1 MIYLYIKVEAMESS
15 NYMPFDKTK
24 LHTFSDVEEVFF
36 VYIRDENDRKK
47 IRDAYEFAEE
57 QHKNQFRKSGEPYIH
72 HLIEV
77 AYIIA
82 SLQGGPAT
90 LIGGLLHDVV
100 EDTDIPIE
108 TIQARWGSD
117 VALLVD
123 SVTKIQRLK
132 LSKRID
138 DSDFVYEDHR
148 KIFLGMAKDIRV
160 IIIKL
165 ADRLHNMRTLDYL
178 RPERQVA
185 LAKETLEVFA
195 PIAHRL
201 GMYTIKSELEDLCLK
216 YIEPEKYQEI
226 VELLDKK
233 TRNRQKSLNDLK
245 KRIADIIFQHN
256 IPFSIESRVKSI
268 YSIYKKMFVKHHNF
282 DEIYDIMAFRIITQ
296 SELNCYEVLGLIH
309 ATYKPV
315 PGRFKDYIAMPKPN
329 LYQSLH
335 TTIVSGDGQAYEIQI
350 RTKEMD
356 EIAERGVAAHWRYKE
371 GVNYSPEKEQREI
384 EERLHWFRDF
394 VGMSQDMSDNA
405 KEYMES
411 LTHDIFES
419 SVYVFTPKGKVVD
432 LPAGSTPLD
441 FAYRIHTGVG
451 DSAVGAMV
459 NGSLVPLNTVLKTG
473 DICEIRTS
481 KTSSGPNEGWLKI
494 VKTNAAKGHIKKFLL
509 KKNADLL
516 RDEKIVKG
524 KQSIIDAFKDRNIDE
539 KEALAYVSDPKVLN
553 QFNAE
558 TVDDLFVGITNRN
571 PLPSAIID
579 FLNIKKAP
587 NILKL
592 FKHSPDVDGSNPVHV
607 EGAGKV
613 AISLGSCCT
622 PIPGDDIVGYITKG
636 KGITVHR
643 MTCPNISGL
652 KQRLIDV
659 YWNEDQGI
667 QTYPVDCT
675 IKAIDR
681 PNLLVEI
688 MSLLG
693 QQKVNMTQINAKMHA
708 ATMTTTINCTILVS
722 DAHRLNDIFKL
733 LKNIPD
739 VFEIERRFH

>member
-1 MIYLYIKVEAMESS
+1 MESS

-539 KEALAYVSDPKVLN
+539 KKPLLMLVIQKCSTNSMRKQLMIYLSVSQTATHYQV
-553 QFNAE
+553 Q
-558 TVDDLFVGITNRN
+558 
-571 PLPSAIID
+571 
-579 FLNIKKAP
+579 
-587 NILKL
+587 
-592 FKHSPDVDGSNPVHV
+592 
-607 EGAGKV
+607 
-613 AISLGSCCT
+613 SL
-622 PIPGDDIVGYITKG
+622 
-636 KGITVHR
+636 
-643 MTCPNISGL
+643 
-652 KQRLIDV
+652 
-659 YWNEDQGI
+659 
-667 QTYPVDCT
+667 
-675 IKAIDR
+675 
-681 PNLLVEI
+681 
-688 MSLLG
+688 
-693 QQKVNMTQINAKMHA
+693 
-708 ATMTTTINCTILVS
+708 
-722 DAHRLNDIFKL
+722 IF
-733 LKNIPD
+733 
-739 VFEIERRFH
+739 